1 MDFYEAFNFKDKY
14 NIAYSIHSISAKS
27 EIIKSEVHQPGQK
40 RSYKIK
46 KSVKR

>member
-1 MDFYEAFNFKDKY
+1 MDFTKLSSCKDKY
-14 NIAYSIHSISAKS
+14 NTDYSIHSISAKS

-46 KSVKR
+46 RA